1 MEDID
6 WDKLAQQES
15 EWEQGSEEESFLPA
29 YNVDEYALAQS
40 DDEEQ
45 EWDYDDGDDGE
56 FTHFVDK
63 DPDEFGFSYAQLT
76 HISYGDPEMGT
87 TIGGKFTK
95 LEKIMQMQT
104 ISKEKLY
111 TNKLKVDLNMHF
123 SFDKTNHYAVQVQ
136 DVPRFW
142 LKNSQAMA
150 STIFMIDKLEG
161 TKLTADKLANYSQQT
176 GIRKE
181 DLFRYYRLL
190 EKYIKY

>member
-1 MEDID
+1 MENID

-15 EWEQGSEEESFLPA
+15 ELEQGSEESFLPA
-29 YNVDEYALAQS
+29 YDEDEYALPQS
-40 DDEEQ
+40 DEEEQ
-45 EWDYDDGDDGE
+45 EWDYDDGE

-63 DPDEFGFSYAQLT
+63 DPDEFGFSYAQLE
-76 HISYGDPEMGT
+76 HISYGDLEMGT

-123 SFDKTNHYAVQVQ
+123 SFGKTNHYAVLVQ
-136 DVPRFW
+136 KVPRFW

-150 STIFMIDKLEG
+150 STIFMIDNLEG
-161 TKLTADKLANYSQQT
+161 TKLTAGKLEKYSQQT

-190 EKYIKY
+190 EKYI